1 MENDLNMLA
10 AKYRLPV
17 DFVKKF
23 YNTMTDKRNI
33 ELGLKMFVDGT
44 LSFFVASGD
53 TPFCVKDIL
62 HEVSDNYRKA
72 NKKRL
77 EAIARMDKANEYL
90 KSCECVCYPLEEK
103 ETNAQEC
110 VYIKDGVVVS
120 FAHYEPKEGG
130 FYAFNNEGQ
139 GMLDWRPQVHL
150 ANLRR
155 LSYPYFNEIKK
166 AAFKSPEEWFE

>member
-1 MENDLNMLA
+1 MNGA
-10 AKYRLPV
+10 APK
-17 DFVKKF
+17 
-23 YNTMTDKRNI
+23 I
-33 ELGLKMFVDGT
+33 EPQITYLRPY
-44 LSFFVASGD
+44 LSPNNPPPKVPIAD
-53 TPFCVKDIL
+53 AA
-62 HEVSDNYRKA
+62 RKA
-72 NKKRL
+72 NKQRL

-90 KSCECVCYPLEEK
+90 KSCECVCYPLGEK

-110 VYIKDGVVVS
+110 VYIKDGVVVA
-120 FAHYEPKEGG
+120 FAHYEPKQGG

-166 AAFKSPEEWFE
+166 AAFKSPEEWFK

>member
-1 MENDLNMLA
+1 MEKYLNMLA

-90 KSCECVCYPLEEK
+90 KSCECV
-103 ETNAQEC
+103 
-110 VYIKDGVVVS
+110 YIKDGVIVA

-166 AAFKSPEEWFE
+166 SAFKSPEEWFE